1 MITPAELIEIAT
13 RHQVHLER
21 LKTQAVNENLEFL
34 KVMDKSVTARLVG
47 KDITDFKRA
56 KLERLIASV
65 RGDLS
70 IINKDIGASILAQAK
85 ELAEYEAGFEV
96 RSLDQVVKADFNT
109 PTASALNSAV
119 MTNPL
124 SVAGVDNGMLLGDFI
139 KGKTTAQ
146 IDAISLAI
154 RTGYYEGQTTNQVL
168 QSIRGTRSQGFKNG
182 IIARVGNSLNA
193 AVRTALQHTA
203 VQARETTWEANKDI
217 VKQVRWTSTFDGR
230 TSQVCR
236 SMDGKTFDIG
246 KGPRPPIHINCRSTM
261 VGVLD
266 ERFKSLREG
275 ATRSVRGPD
284 GVGSISAK
292 DGYYEWLK
300 QQPKDFQDSAIG
312 PVRAKLMNDGGLS
325 AKRFGELNLSNQF
338 QPLTLAEMKKL
349 EPTAF
354 EKAGI

>member
-1 MITPAELIEIAT
+1 
-13 RHQVHLER
+13 
-21 LKTQAVNENLEFL
+21 
-34 KVMDKSVTARLVG
+34 
-47 KDITDFKRA
+47 
-56 KLERLIASV
+56 
-65 RGDLS
+65 
-70 IINKDIGASILAQAK
+70 
-85 ELAEYEAGFEV
+85 
-96 RSLDQVVKADFNT
+96 
-109 PTASALNSAV
+109 
-119 MTNPL
+119 
-124 SVAGVDNGMLLGDFI
+124 
-139 KGKTTAQ
+139 
-146 IDAISLAI
+146 
-154 RTGYYEGQTTNQVL
+154 
-168 QSIRGTRSQGFKNG
+168 
-182 IIARVGNSLNA
+182 
-193 AVRTALQHTA
+193 
-203 VQARETTWEANKDI
+203 
-217 VKQVRWTSTFDGR
+217 
-230 TSQVCR
+230 
-236 SMDGKTFDIG
+236 MDGKTFDIG